1 MCMLAGMAILV
12 GCSLGETGASSQA
25 GEEPAAVEKAA
36 GRAAEQTDEANQAKG
51 RAAGTAVEEPTME
64 SRCYREKEDEI
75 RIGDFE
81 PPEEDVPEYE
91 IIEETPVERDGAEAV
106 RLLVDTI
113 ARSEEDYTLITRDIK
128 SRYAELD
135 AASIEFTDTTGVLSY
150 NGGAAIFNTPCGSDY
165 IGYVYRPP
173 NNDGYRVTVAKD

>member
-1 MCMLAGMAILV
+1 MLAGIALLA
-12 GCSLGETGASSQA
+12 GCSPEETEDSSQA
-25 GEEPAAVEKAA
+25 GEKPAIVEETV
-36 GRAAEQTDEANQAKG
+36 GRAAEQTDEPTQAKG
-51 RAAGTAVEEPTME
+51 GAAGTAIKEPTME

-75 RIGDFE
+75 RIGAFE

-106 RLLVDTI
+106 RLLVDTL

-135 AASIEFTDTTGVLSY
+135 AASIEFTDTTGILSY

-173 NNDGYRVTVAKD
+173 NNEGYRVTVAKD